1 MHGDLVI
8 PGLFAAPAAARL
20 PAAELILAR
29 GRCTSGASQSLEAW
43 LNEGFGLE
51 DEAVAAGALTLLA
64 AGGEPGDDVW
74 ARADPVHLRLM
85 RDRLVLVPPAA
96 LRITRAEGEALVA
109 ALNEHFGD
117 RLTVQVVDEE
127 RWVARLP
134 AAMEVAAQA
143 PLLLAGCDVAGA
155 LPANTA
161 SPAHQLLNEAQMVLH
176 AHPVNEARETRG
188 EPPVNSIWLW
198 GAKPVPR
205 VAAPRWQS
213 LSAAE
218 PIALGLARA
227 AGIRGRAAAAS
238 AEAWLD
244 RLPQDGRHLAVLDG
258 LRVPLALSE
267 EGEYQESLAHLERDW
282 FAPLLARLREGRIGM
297 LTLHVPD
304 AAECVAYETIR
315 GDLRRFWRRPKAL
328 EQYA

>member
-1 MHGDLVI
+1 MHGELVI

-29 GRCTSGASQSLEAW
+29 GRCTGGPSQSLEAW
-43 LNEGFGLE
+43 LNEAFGFE
-51 DEAVAAGALTLLA
+51 DQPVAAGALTLLA

-74 ARADPVHLRLM
+74 TRADPVHLRLM

-96 LRITRAEGEALVA
+96 LRIARDEAEALVA
-109 ALNEHFGD
+109 ALNEHFGE
-117 RLTVQVVDEE
+117 RLALQVADEQ

-134 AAMEVAAQA
+134 APMEVATQA
-143 PLLLAGCDVAGA
+143 PLPLAGCDVAGA
-155 LPANTA
+155 LPSNAA
-161 SPAHQLLNEAQMVLH
+161 SPAHQILNEAQMVLH
-176 AHPVNEARETRG
+176 AHAVNEAREARG

-198 GAKPVPR
+198 GGGTAPR
-205 VAAPRWQS
+205 AAAARWQS
-213 LSAAE
+213 LSAVE

-227 AGIRGRAAAAS
+227 GGIRARAAAAN

-244 RLPQDGRHLAVLDG
+244 RLPEDGRHLAVLDG

-282 FAPLLARLREGRIGM
+282 FAPLLARLREGRVGM

-304 AAECVAYETIR
+304 AAECVAYEIIR

-328 EQYA
+328 EHYA